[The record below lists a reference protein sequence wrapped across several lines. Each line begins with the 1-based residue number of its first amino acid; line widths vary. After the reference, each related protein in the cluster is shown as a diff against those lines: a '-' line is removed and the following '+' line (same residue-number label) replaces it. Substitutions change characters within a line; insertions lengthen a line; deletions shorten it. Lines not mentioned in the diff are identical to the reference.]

1 MITRLDHRWVLPLA
15 LATALCVLLL
25 AALFV
30 TLQTAPTTSL
40 PDAHAKVASMSEH
53 DGSVGA
59 NFSDDSNLSQHAAV
73 VARYHQVSLRH
84 MSRR

>member
-1 MITRLDHRWVLPLA
+1 MITRLDHRWVLTLT

-40 PDAHAKVASMSEH
+40 PDANAKVASMSEH

-59 NFSDDSNLSQHAAV
+59 NFSDDSNLRGCADRR
-73 VARYHQVSLRH
+73 VANVSIGDREPI
-84 MSRR
+84 